1 MEMYGCPIHIPY
13 TERFRPT
20 LELLAIAIHNTHI
33 CVCIYIM
40 MSFRYDGDLLLEEVD
55 ANFVVWEIHGR
66 HNYKY
71 TATAKKV
78 DILDSFS
85 LKMEDFFYYPLTG

>member
-1 MEMYGCPIHIPY
+1 
-13 TERFRPT
+13 
-20 LELLAIAIHNTHI
+20 
-33 CVCIYIM
+33 M

-66 HNYKY
+66 HDYKY

-85 LKMEDFFYYPLTG
+85 LKMEDFFITLTG